1 MRYLALV
8 FFTISLL
15 ACNSNGKKSADERKD
30 TSAVNNPT
38 TQPGETNP
46 AKDPIMD
53 TLLKLPFI
61 IKSNRYIDSISN
73 HQQGITFISDTAEG
87 MITVKAGYNGAERF
101 ETYYHFSVDP
111 TTLEIKILDI
121 ISGDYISLE
130 EYIKSNPE

>member
-8 FFTISLL
+8 SFTIGLL
-15 ACNSNGKKSADERKD
+15 ACNNSGKKSPDERKD
-30 TSAVNNPT
+30 TPAVNNPT
-38 TQPGETNP
+38 ALPGETNP
-46 AKDPIMD
+46 AKDPITD

-61 IKSNRYIDSISN
+61 IKSNSYIDSISN
-73 HQQGITFISDTAEG
+73 HRQGIAFISDSTEG

-111 TTLEIKILDI
+111 KTLEIKILDI